1 MARSLFTF
9 FFFRLYKWEMA
20 ARWRSGCVFEYSFQL
35 FTYNDHA
42 FHGGLELLLSN
53 SIYI

>member
-1 MARSLFTF
+1 MARNLFTF
-9 FFFRLYKWEMA
+9 FFFFFVYTNGRWQHDGVPA
-20 ARWRSGCVFEYSFQL
+20 ASSNIA